1 MTDIK
6 NLIPQRS
13 PIMMVDELLE
23 AHDDIARTSLNIRDD
38 NFFLESDG
46 AIAEP
51 GVIEHIA
58 QSASAFAG
66 YNAMQAGATEPPV
79 GYIGEVKRFRL
90 NRRPCKG
97 ETLVT
102 TITMGPTVNG
112 VTIITGETVSGE
124 ETIATT
130 QMKIYVAGE

>member
-1 MTDIK
+1 
-6 NLIPQRS
+6 
-13 PIMMVDELLE
+13 MMVDELLE

-90 NRRPCKG
+90 NRRPVKG

-102 TITMGPTVNG
+102 TITMGPTVKG

>member
-66 YNAMQAGATEPPV
+66 YSAMQAGATEPPV

-90 NRRPCKG
+90 NRRPVKG

>member
-6 NLIPQRS
+6 KLIPQRS

-23 AHDDIARTSLNIRDD
+23 VHDDVARCSLTIRED
-38 NFFLESDG
+38 NFFLEPDG

-66 YNAMQAGATEPPV
+66 YSAIQAGATEPPV

-90 NRRPCKG
+90 NRRPRKA

>member
-6 NLIPQRS
+6 KLIPQRS

-23 AHDDIARTSLNIRDD
+23 VHDDVARCSLTIRED
-38 NFFLESDG
+38 NFFLEPDG

-66 YNAMQAGATEPPV
+66 YSAIQAGATEPPV

-90 NRRPCKG
+90 NRRPRKG

-102 TITMGPTVNG
+102 TITMGPTVG
-112 VTIITGETVSGE
+112 SVTIITGETVSGE

>member
-23 AHDDIARTSLNIRDD
+23 AYDDVARCSLTIRED

-66 YNAMQAGATEPPV
+66 YDALHSGATEPPV
-79 GYIGEVKRFRL
+79 GFIGEVKRFRL
-90 NRRPCKG
+90 YRRPCKG

-102 TITMGPTVNG
+102 TITMGPTVGG
-112 VTIITGETVSGE
+112 VTIISGETVSGE

>member
-90 NRRPCKG
+90 NRRPVKG

>member
-23 AHDDIARTSLNIRDD
+23 AKDDVARCSLTIRED
-38 NFFLESDG
+38 NFFLEPDG

-66 YNAMQAGATEPPV
+66 YSAMQSGATEPPV

-102 TITMGPTVNG
+102 TITMGPTVGG
-112 VTIITGETVSGE
+112 VTIISGETVSGE

>member
-90 NRRPCKG
+90 NRRPVKG

-102 TITMGPTVNG
+102 TITMGPTVKG

>member
-90 NRRPCKG
+90 NRRPVKC

>member
-1 MTDIK
+1 MTDIFK
-6 NLIPQRS
+6 LIPQRS

-23 AHDDIARTSLNIRDD
+23 AHDEEAKCCLTIREN
-38 NFFLESDG
+38 NFFMEPDG
-46 AIAEP
+46 MIAEP

-66 YNAMQAGATEPPV
+66 YQAMEAGATEPPV
-79 GYIGEVKRFRL
+79 GYIGEVKRFKL
-90 NRRPCKG
+90 MRRPKLG
-97 ETLVT
+97 EKLVT
-102 TITMGPTVNG
+102 TIAMGPTVGG
-112 VTIITGETVSGE
+112 VTIISGTTVVGE